1 MLKKLP
7 GVLHL
12 GLDFLVVADGTLDI
26 RGFRPKV
33 AVLVSF
39 LHLSFENMDSVLFQ
53 IQEKAF
59 NSPSESPAF
68 LSQPPPPPAN
78 FQSGDYNLNS
88 KVSPSILLII
98 IILAIIFFVSGLLHL
113 LVRFLLRQPNREPE
127 DLDNVTAL
135 QGQLQ
140 QLFHLHDAGVDQSFI
155 DTLPVF
161 LYKAIIGAKN
171 PFDCAVCLCEFEAE
185 DKLRLLPK
193 CSHAFHMECID
204 TWLLSHST
212 CPLCRASLLPDFSP
226 NDICSPVVLVLE
238 SGSES
243 SREIVSDR
251 HSALGTN
258 NSVLRTNSHLG
269 CNDNEFGSI
278 RIDPSYKSCEIV
290 AKEEAPAAALL
301 LDSGEKVVPVKL
313 GKFKNVDGGGEGSST
328 SNVDERR
335 CFSMGSFEYVMD
347 ENSSLQVPI
356 RTPVKKTSTKR
367 RSLPLTPGG
376 RMAMSEC
383 DCESRR
389 EFSGFDAVKGGDTHM
404 GSSSSIITG
413 NNGNGNAIGRSKRES
428 FSISKIWLRGKKEN
442 PSSRTVDSSRRAF
455 SYRFPVHSSSAAADD
470 SKLKN
475 VSSSTGRTV
484 SELEIGRWENGGSEL
499 GCDEEMQSCNSLDSQ
514 ANPPSFARRTLLW
527 LMGRQ
532 NKVVHSSFPP
542 NV

>member
-1 MLKKLP
+1 
-7 GVLHL
+7 
-12 GLDFLVVADGTLDI
+12 
-26 RGFRPKV
+26 
-33 AVLVSF
+33 
-39 LHLSFENMDSVLFQ
+39 MDSVLFK
-53 IQEKAF
+53 IQVKDF
-59 NSPSESPAF
+59 SSPSMSPPF
-68 LSQPPPPPAN
+68 LSFSPPPPPIS
-78 FQSGDYNLNS
+78 QSSDLNLDS

-113 LVRFLLRQPNREPE
+113 LVRFLLRHPPREPE

-193 CSHAFHMECID
+193 CSHAFHMDCID

-226 NDICSPVVLVLE
+226 NNTCSPIVLVLE

-251 HSALGTN
+251 HSALGGN
-258 NSVLRTNSHLG
+258 NSVLRTNSHLA
-269 CNDNEFGSI
+269 CNPENEFGST
-278 RIDPSYKSCEIV
+278 RIDPSHKSCEIV
-290 AKEEAPAAALL
+290 LKE
-301 LDSGEKVVPVKL
+301 DSGEKVVPVKL

-328 SNVDERR
+328 SNVDGRR

-356 RTPVKKTSTKR
+356 RTPLKKTSTKKP
-367 RSLPLTPGG
+367 SLPLTPGG
-376 RMAMSEC
+376 RLAMSEC

-389 EFSGFDAVKGGDTHM
+389 EFSCFDAVKGGEIHA
-404 GSSSSIITG
+404 GSGIISG
-413 NNGNGNAIGRSKRES
+413 SQGNGSERES
-428 FSISKIWLRGKKEN
+428 FSISKIWLRGRKEN
-442 PSSRTVDSSRRAF
+442 PSSSTVDYSRRAF
-455 SYRFPVHSSSAAADD
+455 SFRFPGHSGSGGAVADDLKLKKCRSSAR
-470 SKLKN
+470 S
-475 VSSSTGRTV
+475 V
-484 SELEIGRWENGGSEL
+484 SELQIGRWENGGSEL
-499 GCDEEMQSCNSLDSQ
+499 GCDEEIQSCNSLDSQ

-532 NKVVHSSFPP
+532 NRVVHSSFPSI
-542 NV
+542 V